1 MGPGTS
7 ATIERRPDGVHKS
20 YRSVRARDQ
29 ERRALLDWAPHLPLR
44 CPRVLAVEP
53 DALLLEHLDGAHPG
67 PGWREELDLAEA
79 LGCGLAALHALPFT
93 DEDPLP
99 LIEALPRRLAGWR
112 SRCGD
117 PLLRRAGGLLPDVLA
132 RCAPGTLRRVPC
144 HRDVHPGNVLLGA
157 PLALLDWEH
166 AGPDSPWVDLLRT
179 WEGLRPHEDPWLRA
193 LAAGA
198 GLDLEVGWPTLR
210 ALGLVEGAGCLAWG
224 ARHGAPEVVARGH
237 RLLTRLLD

>member
-7 ATIERRPDGVHKS
+7 ATIERRPDGVHKR

-44 CPRVLAVEP
+44 APKVLAVER
-53 DALLLEHLDGAHPG
+53 DALLLEPLDGSHPG
-67 PGWREELDLAEA
+67 PDWREDLALADA
-79 LGCGLAALHALPFT
+79 LGRGLAALHALPFV
-93 DEDPLP
+93 DRDPLP
-99 LIEALPRRLAGWR
+99 LPEALPRRLAGWR
-112 SRCGD
+112 SRSDD
-117 PLLRRAGGLLPDVLA
+117 PLVVRAVGLLPDVLA
-132 RCAPGTLRRVPC
+132 RCAPETLRRVPC
-144 HRDVHPGNVLLGA
+144 HRDVHPGNVLLGP

-179 WEGLRPHEDPWLRA
+179 WEGLGPGEDPWLRA

-198 GLDLEVGWPTLR
+198 GLDLDAGWSTLR

-224 ARHGAPEVVARGH
+224 TRHDAPDVVERGR
-237 RLLTRLLD
+237 RLLSRLLG